1 MPRSGSTLPAE
12 APLGGAIGR
21 EADCRIGTSLAGLG
35 TVWILLIVMLLIMP
49 FEMSPYLYLSP
60 SFLGIIPDFTV
71 IKLLGM
77 VGFGWA
83 MLKIVTRESG
93 PIFESPQARL
103 FVALF
108 IGIVVSAALNESAF
122 SAIAKYLVFI
132 LFLPFV
138 IVAVRTHDEL
148 RRVVYTLGITMVIVI
163 PYAMRQTA
171 RYEGRMGV
179 GLYEPNYFA
188 ANLLLLLP
196 ISLAIASYQ
205 TTRWR
210 KLAWFGSSSV
220 LAMGLI
226 MTSSRGG
233 FLGLLTAGLVYAYR
247 RWGVRAAVGVLVV
260 LILAAL
266 PTDLGRRSISSLD
279 PNAPPAPGVAESNR
293 AHKAL
298 LWGGL
303 KMMYDAPL
311 FGVGPQR
318 FKDYSRTYSG
328 LKVPYIAHNSYLEIA
343 AEAGLPSL
351 CIFLF
356 MYLTAITVL
365 GRAARLTG
373 SREATELAAWAEGMR
388 SGLVGFAVAAAFISA
403 QFEKFFWVTIFLSI
417 VVGRLARQHELN
429 AATAPVP
436 VPSPAPPAPALA
448 PSATRSTDPVTA

>member
-1 MPRSGSTLPAE
+1 
-12 APLGGAIGR
+12 
-21 EADCRIGTSLAGLG
+21 
-35 TVWILLIVMLLIMP
+35 MLLIMP
-49 FEMSPYLYLSP
+49 FEMSPYLYLSQ

-77 VGFGWA
+77 LGFGWA

-108 IGIVVSAALNESAF
+108 MGIVISAALNESAF
-122 SAIAKYLVFI
+122 AAIAKYLVFL

-138 IVAVRTHDEL
+138 VVAVRTHEQL
-148 RRVVYTLGITMVIVI
+148 RRVILALAITMVIVI
-163 PYAMRQTA
+163 PYAMRQTG

-196 ISLAIASYQ
+196 IPLAIASYQ
-205 TTRWR
+205 THRWR
-210 KLAWFGSSSV
+210 RLGWLGASGV

-226 MTSSRGG
+226 LTSSRGG

-247 RWGVRAAVGVLVV
+247 RWGLRAAAGVLLL
-260 LILAAL
+260 LILVAL
-266 PTDLGRRSISSLD
+266 PTDLGRRAVSSLD
-279 PNAPPAPGVAESNR
+279 SDAPPAPGVEESNR
-293 AHKAL
+293 AHTAL

-318 FKDYSRTYSG
+318 FKDYSRRYSG
-328 LKVPYIAHNSYLEIA
+328 LKIPYIAHNSYLEIA
-343 AEAGLPSL
+343 AEAGLPTL

-356 MYLTAITVL
+356 MYMTAITVL

-373 SREATELAAWAEGMR
+373 GPETRELAAWAEGLR
-388 SGLVGFAVAAAFISA
+388 TGLVGFAVAAGFISA
-403 QFEKFFWVTIFLSI
+403 QFEKFFWVIIFLSI
-417 VVGRLARQHELN
+417 VVGRLAQQHRVDAV
-429 AATAPVP
+429 AAERLAPAPVP
-436 VPSPAPPAPALA
+436 DPAPVPA
-448 PSATRSTDPVTA
+448 SRSPRFAGC

>member
-1 MPRSGSTLPAE
+1 
-12 APLGGAIGR
+12 
-21 EADCRIGTSLAGLG
+21 
-35 TVWILLIVMLLIMP
+35 MLLIMP
-49 FEMSPYLYLSP
+49 FEMSPYLYLSK

-77 VGFGWA
+77 IGFGWA
-83 MLKIVTRESG
+83 MLKVVTRESG

-108 IGIVVSAALNESAF
+108 IGIVISAALNESAF
-122 SAIAKYLVFI
+122 AAIAKYLVFL

-138 IVAVRTHDEL
+138 IVAVRTHEQL
-148 RRVVYTLGITMVIVI
+148 RRVIFALGITMVIVI

-196 ISLAIASYQ
+196 IPLAIASYQ
-205 TTRWR
+205 TNRWR
-210 KLAWFGSSSV
+210 RLAWLGASGA

-226 MTSSRGG
+226 LTSSRGG
-233 FLGLLTAGLVYAYR
+233 YLGLLTAGLVYAYR
-247 RWGVRAAVGVLVV
+247 RWGVRAAAGV
-260 LILAAL
+260 LILLILVAL
-266 PTDLGRRSISSLD
+266 PTDLGRRATSSLD
-279 PNAPPAPGVAESNR
+279 SDAPPAPGVEESNL

-318 FKDYSRTYSG
+318 FKDYSRRYSG
-328 LKVPYIAHNSYLEIA
+328 LKIPYIAHNSYLEIA
-343 AEAGLPSL
+343 AEAGLPTL

-356 MYLTAITVL
+356 MYMTAITVL

-373 SREATELAAWAEGMR
+373 GPETRELAAWAEGLR
-388 SGLVGFAVAAAFISA
+388 TGLVGFAVAAGFISA
-403 QFEKFFWVTIFLSI
+403 QFEKFFWVVIFLSI
-417 VVGRLARQHELN
+417 VVGRLAQQHRID
-429 AATAPVP
+429 AAAAEHLAPAPAPAPAPVP
-436 VPSPAPPAPALA
+436 SGSPRYA
-448 PSATRSTDPVTA
+448 